1 MKFKLTLNQ
10 IKNLINEGKL
20 PYRFLEDNNP
30 EDNEP
35 TGDEMGDEKPGDEN
49 SGEETPNEPE
59 MSADEQIRKIKGGSI
74 IDFLQ
79 QMPKRGSFGYVFYT
93 AEIPVNK
100 NYIDDDGVKKPNPL
114 VGRLYKNTVFK
125 FQFDKSYTRAV
136 EIKNEKTGDD
146 YEVGARKAAFSSVE
160 GYNMLLEGPKG
171 LYFPIVLDDPKGDQ
185 SANYMLMN
193 DNGGFNVVSK
203 EEIKKYLKPVS
214 GTSTYI
220 NYRSL
225 IVQKIFKIKAGGRV
239 FSNSEFPYEYLGP
252 ENLQK

>member
-1 MKFKLTLNQ
+1 MKIKLTLAQ
-10 IKNLINEGKL
+10 IKNLVNEGKL

-30 EDNEP
+30 ETTEPMDDETPEVEP
-35 TGDEMGDEKPGDEN
+35 TDD
-49 SGEETPNEPE
+49 SE
-59 MSADEQIRKIKGGSI
+59 MSVDDQIRSIKGGSI
-74 IDFLQ
+74 VDFLQ
-79 QMPKRGSFGYVFYT
+79 QMPRRGSYGYVYYT

-114 VGRLYKNTVFK
+114 VGKLYKNTVFK

-160 GYNMLLEGPKG
+160 GYNMLLNGPKG
-171 LYFPIVLDDPKGDQ
+171 LYFPIVLDNPKSDQ

-193 DNGGFNVVSK
+193 DNGGFDVVSK

-214 GTSTYI
+214 GTSTYV

-225 IVQKIFKIKAGGRV
+225 IVQKIYKIKAGGRSFDNPE
-239 FSNSEFPYEYLGP
+239 FSYEYLGP
-252 ENLQK
+252 NNLQK

>member
-1 MKFKLTLNQ
+1 MKIKLTLAQ
-10 IKNLINEGKL
+10 IKNLVNEGKL

-30 EDNEP
+30 ETTEPMDDETPEAEP
-35 TGDEMGDEKPGDEN
+35 TDG
-49 SGEETPNEPE
+49 SE
-59 MSADEQIRKIKGGSI
+59 MSVDDQIRSIKGGSI
-74 IDFLQ
+74 VDFLQ
-79 QMPKRGSFGYVFYT
+79 QMPRRGSYGYVYYT

-114 VGRLYKNTVFK
+114 VGKLYKNTVFK

-160 GYNMLLEGPKG
+160 GYNMLLNGPKG
-171 LYFPIVLDDPKGDQ
+171 LYFPIVLDNPKSDQ

-193 DNGGFNVVSK
+193 DNGGFDVVSK

-214 GTSTYI
+214 GTSTYV

-225 IVQKIFKIKAGGRV
+225 IVQKIYKIKAGGRSFDNPE
-239 FSNSEFPYEYLGP
+239 FSYEYLGP
-252 ENLQK
+252 NNLQK

>member
-1 MKFKLTLNQ
+1 MKIKLTLAQ
-10 IKNLINEGKL
+10 IKNLVNEGKL

-30 EDNEP
+30 ETTEPMDDETPEVEP
-35 TGDEMGDEKPGDEN
+35 TDD
-49 SGEETPNEPE
+49 SE
-59 MSADEQIRKIKGGSI
+59 MSVDDQIRSIKGGSI
-74 IDFLQ
+74 VDFLQ
-79 QMPKRGSFGYVFYT
+79 QMPRRGSYGYVYYT
-93 AEIPVNK
+93 AEIPLNK

-114 VGRLYKNTVFK
+114 VGKLYKNTVFK
-125 FQFDKSYTRAV
+125 FQFDKSYARAV

-160 GYNMLLEGPKG
+160 GYNMLLNGPKG

-193 DNGGFNVVSK
+193 DNGGFDVVSK

-225 IVQKIFKIKAGGRV
+225 IVQKIFRIKAGGRV
-239 FSNSEFPYEYLGP
+239 FNNSEFPYQYLGP
-252 ENLQK
+252 DNLQK

>member
-1 MKFKLTLNQ
+1 MKIKLTLAQ
-10 IKNLINEGKL
+10 IKNLVNEGKL

-30 EDNEP
+30 ETTEPMDDETPEVEP
-35 TGDEMGDEKPGDEN
+35 TDD
-49 SGEETPNEPE
+49 SE
-59 MSADEQIRKIKGGSI
+59 MSVDDQIRSIKGGSI
-74 IDFLQ
+74 VDFLQ
-79 QMPKRGSFGYVFYT
+79 QMPRRGSYGYVYYT
-93 AEIPVNK
+93 AEIPLNK

-114 VGRLYKNTVFK
+114 LGKLYKNTVFK
-125 FQFDKSYTRAV
+125 FQFDKSYARAV

-160 GYNMLLEGPKG
+160 GYNMLLNGPKG
-171 LYFPIVLDDPKGDQ
+171 LYFPIVLDNPKSDQ

-193 DNGGFNVVSK
+193 DNGGFDVVSK

-225 IVQKIFKIKAGGRV
+225 IVQKIFRIKAGGRV
-239 FSNSEFPYEYLGP
+239 FNNSEFPYQYLGP

>member
-1 MKFKLTLNQ
+1 MKIKLTLAQ
-10 IKNLINEGKL
+10 IKNLVNEGKL

-30 EDNEP
+30 ETTEPMDDETPEVEP
-35 TGDEMGDEKPGDEN
+35 TDD
-49 SGEETPNEPE
+49 SE
-59 MSADEQIRKIKGGSI
+59 MSVDDQIRSIKGGSI
-74 IDFLQ
+74 VDFLQ
-79 QMPKRGSFGYVFYT
+79 QMPRRGSYGYVYYT

-114 VGRLYKNTVFK
+114 VGKLYKNTVFK

-160 GYNMLLEGPKG
+160 GYNMLLNGPKG
-171 LYFPIVLDDPKGDQ
+171 LYFPIVLDNPKSDQ
-185 SANYMLMN
+185 NANYMLMN
-193 DNGGFNVVSK
+193 DNGGFDVVSK

-214 GTSTYI
+214 GTSTYV

-225 IVQKIFKIKAGGRV
+225 IVQKIYKIKAGGRSFDNPE
-239 FSNSEFPYEYLGP
+239 FSYEYLGP
-252 ENLQK
+252 NNLQK

>member
-1 MKFKLTLNQ
+1 MKIKLTLAQ
-10 IKNLINEGKL
+10 IKNLVNEGKL

-30 EDNEP
+30 ETTEPMDDETPEAEP
-35 TGDEMGDEKPGDEN
+35 TD
-49 SGEETPNEPE
+49 SSE
-59 MSADEQIRKIKGGSI
+59 MSVDDQIRSIKGGSI
-74 IDFLQ
+74 VDFLQ
-79 QMPKRGSFGYVFYT
+79 QMPRRGSYGYVYYT

-114 VGRLYKNTVFK
+114 VGKLYKNTVFK

-160 GYNMLLEGPKG
+160 GYNMLLNGPKG
-171 LYFPIVLDDPKGDQ
+171 LYFPIVLDNPKSDQ

-193 DNGGFNVVSK
+193 DNGGFDVVSK

-214 GTSTYI
+214 GTSTYV

-225 IVQKIFKIKAGGRV
+225 IVQKIYKIKAGGRSFDNPE
-239 FSNSEFPYEYLGP
+239 FSYEYLGP
-252 ENLQK
+252 NNLQK

>member
-1 MKFKLTLNQ
+1 MKIKLTLAQ
-10 IKNLINEGKL
+10 IKNLVNEGKL

-30 EDNEP
+30 ETTEPMDDETPEVEP
-35 TGDEMGDEKPGDEN
+35 TDD
-49 SGEETPNEPE
+49 SE
-59 MSADEQIRKIKGGSI
+59 MSVDDQIRSIKGGSI
-74 IDFLQ
+74 VDFLQ
-79 QMPKRGSFGYVFYT
+79 QMPRRGSYGYVYYT
-93 AEIPVNK
+93 AEIPLNK

-114 VGRLYKNTVFK
+114 VGKLYKNTVFK
-125 FQFDKSYTRAV
+125 FQFDKSYARAV

-160 GYNMLLEGPKG
+160 GYNMLLNGPKG
-171 LYFPIVLDDPKGDQ
+171 LYFPIVLDNPKSDQ

-193 DNGGFNVVSK
+193 DNGGFDVVSK

-225 IVQKIFKIKAGGRV
+225 IVQKIFRIKAGGRV
-239 FSNSEFPYEYLGP
+239 FNNSEFPYQYLGP
-252 ENLQK
+252 DNLQK

>member
-1 MKFKLTLNQ
+1 MKIKLTLAQ
-10 IKNLINEGKL
+10 IKNLVNEGKL

-30 EDNEP
+30 ETTEPMDDETPEVEP
-35 TGDEMGDEKPGDEN
+35 TDD
-49 SGEETPNEPE
+49 SE
-59 MSADEQIRKIKGGSI
+59 MSVDDQIRSIKGGSI
-74 IDFLQ
+74 VDFLQ
-79 QMPKRGSFGYVFYT
+79 QMPRRGSYGYVYYT

-114 VGRLYKNTVFK
+114 VGKLYKNTVFK

-160 GYNMLLEGPKG
+160 GYNMLLNGPKG
-171 LYFPIVLDDPKGDQ
+171 LYFPIVLDNPKSDQ

-193 DNGGFNVVSK
+193 DNGGFDVVSK

-214 GTSTYI
+214 GTSTYV

-239 FSNSEFPYEYLGP
+239 FNNSEFPYQYLGP

>member
-1 MKFKLTLNQ
+1 
-10 IKNLINEGKL
+10 
-20 PYRFLEDNNP
+20 LEDNNP
-30 EDNEP
+30 ETTEPMDDETPEVEP
-35 TGDEMGDEKPGDEN
+35 TDG
-49 SGEETPNEPE
+49 SE
-59 MSADEQIRKIKGGSI
+59 MSVDDQIRSIKGGSI
-74 IDFLQ
+74 VDFLQ
-79 QMPKRGSFGYVFYT
+79 QMPRRGSYGYVYYT

-114 VGRLYKNTVFK
+114 VGKLYKNTVFK

-160 GYNMLLEGPKG
+160 GYNMLLNGPKG
-171 LYFPIVLDDPKGDQ
+171 LYFPIVLDNPKSDQ

-193 DNGGFNVVSK
+193 DNGGFDVVSK

-214 GTSTYI
+214 GTSTYV

-225 IVQKIFKIKAGGRV
+225 IVQKIYKIKAGGRSFDNPE
-239 FSNSEFPYEYLGP
+239 FSYEYLGP
-252 ENLQK
+252 NNLQK

>member
-1 MKFKLTLNQ
+1 MKIKLTLAQ
-10 IKNLINEGKL
+10 IKNLVNEGKL

-30 EDNEP
+30 ETTEPMDDETPEVEP
-35 TGDEMGDEKPGDEN
+35 TDD
-49 SGEETPNEPE
+49 SE
-59 MSADEQIRKIKGGSI
+59 MSVDDQIRSIKGGSI
-74 IDFLQ
+74 VDFLQ
-79 QMPKRGSFGYVFYT
+79 QMPRRGSYGYVYYT
-93 AEIPVNK
+93 AEIPLNK

-114 VGRLYKNTVFK
+114 VGKLYKNTVFK
-125 FQFDKSYTRAV
+125 FQFDKSYARAV

-160 GYNMLLEGPKG
+160 GYNMLLNGPKG
-171 LYFPIVLDDPKGDQ
+171 LYFPIVLDNPKSDQ

-193 DNGGFNVVSK
+193 DNGGFDVVSK

-225 IVQKIFKIKAGGRV
+225 IVQKIFRIKAGGRV
-239 FSNSEFPYEYLGP
+239 FNNSEFPYQYLGP

>member
-1 MKFKLTLNQ
+1 MKIKLTLAQ
-10 IKNLINEGKL
+10 IKNLVNEGKL

-30 EDNEP
+30 ETTEPMDDETPEVEP
-35 TGDEMGDEKPGDEN
+35 TDD
-49 SGEETPNEPE
+49 SE
-59 MSADEQIRKIKGGSI
+59 MSVNDQIRSIKGGSI
-74 IDFLQ
+74 VDFLQ
-79 QMPKRGSFGYVFYT
+79 QMPRRGSYGYVYYT

-114 VGRLYKNTVFK
+114 VGKLYKNTVFK

-160 GYNMLLEGPKG
+160 GYNMLLNGPKG
-171 LYFPIVLDDPKGDQ
+171 LYFPIVLDNPKSDQ

-193 DNGGFNVVSK
+193 DNGGFDVVSK

-214 GTSTYI
+214 GTSTYV

-225 IVQKIFKIKAGGRV
+225 IVQKIYKIKAGGRSFDNPE
-239 FSNSEFPYEYLGP
+239 FSYEYLGP
-252 ENLQK
+252 NNLQK

>member
-1 MKFKLTLNQ
+1 MKIKLTLAQ
-10 IKNLINEGKL
+10 IKNLVNEGKL

-30 EDNEP
+30 ETTEPMDDETPEVEP
-35 TGDEMGDEKPGDEN
+35 TDG
-49 SGEETPNEPE
+49 SE
-59 MSADEQIRKIKGGSI
+59 MSVDDQIRSIKGGSI
-74 IDFLQ
+74 VDFLQ
-79 QMPKRGSFGYVFYT
+79 QMPRRGSYGYVYYT

-114 VGRLYKNTVFK
+114 VGKLYKNTVFK

-160 GYNMLLEGPKG
+160 GYNMLLNGPKG
-171 LYFPIVLDDPKGDQ
+171 LYFPIVLDNPKSDQ

-193 DNGGFNVVSK
+193 DNGGFDVVSK

-214 GTSTYI
+214 GTSTYV

-225 IVQKIFKIKAGGRV
+225 IVQKIYKIKAGGRSFDNPE
-239 FSNSEFPYEYLGP
+239 FSYEYLGP
-252 ENLQK
+252 NNLQK

>member
-1 MKFKLTLNQ
+1 MS
-10 IKNLINEGKL
+10 
-20 PYRFLEDNNP
+20 
-30 EDNEP
+30 
-35 TGDEMGDEKPGDEN
+35 GDGEKM
-49 SGEETPNEPE
+49 SNEPE
-59 MSADEQIRKIKGGSI
+59 MSADEQIRSIKGGSI

-79 QMPKRGSFGYVFYT
+79 QMPRRGSYGYVYYT

-100 NYIDDDGVKKPNPL
+100 NYIDDDGVKKPNPI
-114 VGRLYKNTVFK
+114 VGKLYKNTVFK
-125 FQFDKSYTRAV
+125 FQFDKSYKRAV

-146 YEVGARKAAFSSVE
+146 YEVGSRQAVYKDVE

-193 DNGGFNVVSK
+193 DNGGFDVVSK
-203 EEIKKYLKPVS
+203 EQIKKYLKPVS

-220 NYRSL
+220 NYRSI
-225 IVQKIFKIKAGGRV
+225 IVQKIFKIKAGGRA

>member
-1 MKFKLTLNQ
+1 MKIKLTLAQ
-10 IKNLINEGKL
+10 IKNLVNERKL

-30 EDNEP
+30 ETTEPMDDETPEAEP
-35 TGDEMGDEKPGDEN
+35 TD
-49 SGEETPNEPE
+49 SSE
-59 MSADEQIRKIKGGSI
+59 MSVDDQIRSIKGGSI
-74 IDFLQ
+74 VDFLQ
-79 QMPKRGSFGYVFYT
+79 QMPRRGSYGYVYYT

-114 VGRLYKNTVFK
+114 VGKLYKNTVFK

-160 GYNMLLEGPKG
+160 GYNMLLNGPKG
-171 LYFPIVLDDPKGDQ
+171 LYFPIVLDNPKSDQ

-193 DNGGFNVVSK
+193 DNGGFDVVSK

-214 GTSTYI
+214 GTSTYV

-225 IVQKIFKIKAGGRV
+225 IVQKIYKIKAGGRSFDNPE
-239 FSNSEFPYEYLGP
+239 FSYEYLGP
-252 ENLQK
+252 NNLQK